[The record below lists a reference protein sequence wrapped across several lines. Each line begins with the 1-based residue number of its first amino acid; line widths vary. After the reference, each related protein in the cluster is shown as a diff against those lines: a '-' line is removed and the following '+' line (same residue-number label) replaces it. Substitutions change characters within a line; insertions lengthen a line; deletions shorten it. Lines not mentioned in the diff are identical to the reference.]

1 MTAGAQSSQKV
12 AVTPSYPDSTS
23 GLEHLVKDILKA
35 QKAGDGTRAQQLIDS
50 LGLPDY
56 QNWYSAEFDEET
68 AAAGITSYKA
78 GFSSLSAQLARF
90 FLTVQQ
96 NQSSVSAVRFDATCD
111 DNASDHTFG
120 ILPSRLHAV
129 PLYELRFIKDGR
141 FMRLFAFVYV
151 AGGFRIALLPDPE
164 KVSPHRDR
172 VPSDDTRGAE
182 KNAPASEVQVQRIRQ
197 GGAVTAANLIQRV
210 QPEYPEIARR
220 ERIQGTVR
228 LHAIIGKDGTIRGL
242 RVMSGACSLS
252 KSAYDAVRKWRY
264 SPTTLEGK
272 PVEVDT
278 TIDVIY
284 SLRQ

>member
-1 MTAGAQSSQKV
+1 MCSQSPYNATAA
-12 AVTPSYPDSTS
+12 PSYPDSTS

-35 QKAGDGTRAQQLIDS
+35 QKAGDGVRAQQLIDS
-50 LGLPDY
+50 LILPDY
-56 QNWYSAEFDEET
+56 QHWYSAEFDEET
-68 AAAGITSYKA
+68 AAAGTASYKA
-78 GFSSLSAQLARF
+78 GFGSLSAQLARF

-96 NQSSVSAVRFDATCD
+96 NQSSASAVRFDATCD

-120 ILPSRLHAV
+120 VLLSRLHSV
-129 PLYELRFIKDGR
+129 PLYELRFIKEGR
-141 FMRLFAFVYV
+141 FMRLFALVYV
-151 AGGFRIALLPDPE
+151 DGGFRIALLPDPA
-164 KVSPHRDR
+164 VIPP
-172 VPSDDTRGAE
+172 PSDRTIGKNTANPGAD
-182 KNAPASEVQVQRIRQ
+182 APANEPAVQRVRQ
-197 GGAVTAANLIQRV
+197 GGAVTAAKLVQRV

-220 ERIQGTVR
+220 ERIQGTIR
-228 LHAIIGKDGTIRGL
+228 LHAIIGKDGSIRGL

-252 KSAYDAVRKWRY
+252 KSAYDAVKKWRY